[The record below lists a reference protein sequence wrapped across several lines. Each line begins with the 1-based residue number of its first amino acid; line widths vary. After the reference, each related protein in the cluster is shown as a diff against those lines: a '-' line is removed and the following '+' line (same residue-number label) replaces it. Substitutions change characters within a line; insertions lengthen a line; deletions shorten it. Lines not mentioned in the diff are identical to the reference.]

1 MSLSAEK
8 LDEINLLLQ
17 FPSDTIMAGLKIHSD
32 AESNV
37 QQAAKR
43 LYEKGFTD
51 SPDGGYLTDAGIEIL
66 NHIKLLNSALK

>member
-1 MSLSAEK
+1 MSLSPEK

-17 FPSDTIMAGLKIHSD
+17 FPADSIMNGLKIHHE
-32 AESNV
+32 AEESV
-37 QQAAKR
+37 REAAVR
-43 LYEKGFTD
+43 LYNKGFTD

>member
-1 MSLSAEK
+1 MSLSPEK

-17 FPSDTIMAGLKIHSD
+17 FPSDSIMNGLKIHND
-32 AESNV
+32 AEQSV
-37 QQAAKR
+37 RDAAAR
-43 LYEKGFTD
+43 LHSKGFTD

>member
-1 MSLSAEK
+1 MSLSPEK

-17 FPSDTIMAGLKIHSD
+17 FPSDTLMAGLKIHSEAD
-32 AESNV
+32 ATV
-37 QQAAKR
+37 QAAAKR
-43 LYEKGFTD
+43 LYDKGFTD